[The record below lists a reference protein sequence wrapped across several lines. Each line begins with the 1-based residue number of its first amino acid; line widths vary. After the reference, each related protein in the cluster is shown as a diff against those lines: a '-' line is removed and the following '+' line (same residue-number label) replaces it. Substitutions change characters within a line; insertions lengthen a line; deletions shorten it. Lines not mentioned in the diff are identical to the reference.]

1 VTPSVGLLH
10 PGAMGGAVGAALTS
24 AGVDVGWAGEGRSAA
39 SRKRAERAGLSDAGT
54 LPALVQHSELVLC
67 ICPPDAAVDV
77 ARSVADAGFTGTY
90 VDANA
95 VAPATVHRIA
105 AIVEGAGATLVD
117 GDLIGGPPQPG
128 GPTRLYLS
136 GVAAGSVAVTLQ
148 GPGLES
154 IALEGDVAAASTLK
168 MCYAA
173 WTKGSA
179 ALLLA
184 VRAAARD
191 LGVED
196 DLLDEWDR
204 TQPGL
209 RARSEGA
216 AGSVSKAWR
225 FVGEMHEIA
234 ATFAA
239 AGLPDGFALAAA
251 EVYQRLSEYKDR
263 AASLD
268 EALATMTAGVPRADR
283 A

>member
-1 VTPSVGLLH
+1 MTSRVGLLH

-24 AGVDVGWAGEGRSAA
+24 AGTPVVWASAGRSGAT
-39 SRKRAERAGLSDAGT
+39 RERAERAGLSDAGT
-54 LPALVQHSELVLC
+54 VQALDEASELVLC

-77 ARSVADAGFTGTY
+77 ARSVADVGFAGTY

-105 AIVEGAGATLVD
+105 SIVERAGATFVD

-136 GVAAGSVAVTLQ
+136 GAGAPSVADALH

-154 IALEGDVAAASTLK
+154 VALSGDAAAASTLK

-184 VRAAARD
+184 IRAAARD

-196 DLLDEWDR
+196 ALLVEWDR

-209 RARSEGA
+209 RGRSEG
-216 AGSVSKAWR
+216 SVSSVPKAWR

-234 ATFAA
+234 ATFSE

-251 EVYQRLSEYKDR
+251 EVYERLVAFKDTD
-263 AASLD
+263 ATLD
-268 EALATMTAGVPRADR
+268 DALATMTAGAPRADR